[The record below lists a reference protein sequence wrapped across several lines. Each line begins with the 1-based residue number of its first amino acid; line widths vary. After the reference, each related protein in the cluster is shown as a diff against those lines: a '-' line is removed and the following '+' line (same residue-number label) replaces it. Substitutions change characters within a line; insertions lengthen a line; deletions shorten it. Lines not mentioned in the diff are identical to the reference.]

1 MNPIKYVQFILPL
14 FAGMLLSACGASSLS
29 YYESSGEKI
38 SDQQFSPR
46 IDSIVQPYR
55 AEMEKMMNEIIGYT
69 DSALTSFKPESP
81 LSNFIAD
88 VIFETGFQ
96 FAQNSKLAP
105 IPSDFFCLLN
115 FGGIRTSLNQ
125 GDITRGDIFEIMPF
139 DNTIVIVEIKPD
151 KMTDL
156 MMYLDTMAGQPV
168 SHIHFNLSDTLHRF
182 EIQHEL
188 VDNQSSATS
197 NIYVITSDYLANGG
211 DKMNFL
217 TEPIHRWDTG
227 ILVRD
232 ALINWIEKNKTIP
245 YLFGEGRIIFTP

>member
-1 MNPIKYVQFILPL
+1 MNKFKYAQFILPL
-14 FAGMLLSACGASSLS
+14 FIGLLISACGASTLS

-38 SDQQFSPR
+38 SEQQNSPR
-46 IDSIVQPYR
+46 IDSMVQPYKV
-55 AEMEKMMNEIIGYT
+55 EMEKMMNEVIGYT

-88 VIFETGFQ
+88 VIFETGYQ
-96 FAQNSKLAP
+96 FAQNNKIAQTE
-105 IPSDFFCLLN
+105 SDFFCLLN

-125 GDITRGDIFEIMPF
+125 GNITRGDIFEIMPF
-139 DNTIVIVEIKPD
+139 DNTLVIVEIKTE

-156 MMYLDTMAGQPV
+156 MMYLDTMMGQPV
-168 SHIHFNLSDTLHRF
+168 SHIHFFLSDTLRTF
-182 EIQHEL
+182 EFQNESEKIQAIR
-188 VDNQSSATS
+188 QSSY
-197 NIYVITSDYLANGG
+197 YVITSDYLANGG

-245 YLFGEGRIIFTP
+245 YLIEEGRMEIE